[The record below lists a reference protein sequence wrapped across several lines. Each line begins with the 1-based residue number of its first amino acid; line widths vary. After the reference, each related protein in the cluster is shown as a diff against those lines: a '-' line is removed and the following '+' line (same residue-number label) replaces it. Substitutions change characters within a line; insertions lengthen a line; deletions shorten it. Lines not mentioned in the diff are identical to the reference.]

1 MNRDASLP
9 MLKQNQK
16 TRKLNILIVDDEPG
30 YRDLLTFQLN
40 SIGLKAQAA
49 QNAVEALQALNSS
62 SYSLI
67 VTDIR
72 MPGGLDG
79 IDFVEAYRKQK
90 PDQKVIFITGFA
102 EEQKL
107 AEAVGHSSTRCLYKP
122 FELNEFLLAVRQ
134 LLWSAET

>member
-1 MNRDASLP
+1 MDLKNSLP
-9 MLKQNQK
+9 TLKQSQK
-16 TRKLNILIVDDEPG
+16 TRKLNVLVVDDEPG

-40 SIGLKAQAA
+40 SIGLEAQSA
-49 QNAVEALQALNSS
+49 QNAVEALSALNSS
-62 SYSLI
+62 FYSLI

-79 IDFVEAYRKQK
+79 IDFVEAYRKQR

-107 AEAVGHSSTRCLYKP
+107 AQALGHSFTRCLYKP
-122 FELNEFLLAVRQ
+122 FELEDFLLAVRQ
-134 LLWSAET
+134 LLWSAEA

>member
-1 MNRDASLP
+1 MNQESFSP
-9 MLKQNQK
+9 TLKQNQK
-16 TRKLNILIVDDEPG
+16 TRKLNVLIVDDEPG

-40 SIGLKAQAA
+40 SIGLEAQSA

-90 PDQKVIFITGFA
+90 PEQKVIFITGFA

-107 AEAVGHSSTRCLYKP
+107 ADAIERSWTRCLYKP